1 MSRISSC
8 SEHQCQFGD
17 QCQAQSN
24 LLTAL
29 SKYFHHTSFRP
40 GQLEV
45 LLPVMHGKDVF
56 ARMAT
61 GAGKSI
67 CMFLPPLA
75 WSDSACG
82 VVISPLNGLMEQ
94 QVCFHCTSV
103 LGMPIY
109 QLYHFPFRLVSLLT
123 VVYLLFEQA
132 VMCLW
137 KMSKMV
143 TIDSVCTAIV

>member
-1 MSRISSC
+1 MNRITSC
-8 SEHQCQFGD
+8 SKHQCQFNE
-17 QCQAQSN
+17 QCQARSR

-29 SKYFHHTSFRP
+29 NKYFHHASFRP

-56 ARMAT
+56 ARLAT
-61 GAGKSI
+61 GAGKSL

-94 QVCFHCTSV
+94 QVCFHCTSQ
-103 LGMPIY
+103 LGVFVY
-109 QLYHFPFRLVSLLT
+109 WLHFPFRLVSWLT
-123 VVYLLFEQA
+123 VVYLLFKQA
-132 VMCLW
+132 VMCL
-137 KMSKMV
+137 
-143 TIDSVCTAIV
+143 